1 MNSGS
6 VTLAIE
12 GHVAKVTFDRPEA
25 RNAMT
30 KKMYADLQRICDAL
44 ASHADIRVA
53 VFRGAGGSSFV
64 AGSDIAIFD
73 SFETGQDGI
82 DYEREMEVHTQS
94 VERLPFP
101 TVAVIEGWAV
111 GGGLN
116 IAVACDIRIST
127 PDARF
132 GVPIARTVGNCLSM
146 FNYFRL
152 VEGFGVS
159 RAKRLLL
166 LGDFIDAAEARQA
179 GFLSDVVAHD
189 ALDDRV
195 LGLCDRI
202 SGNAPVTLQ
211 VSKEAVRRLLAAKL
225 KEEGEDLIATAY
237 GSGDFKR
244 GVAAFKSK
252 SKPEWYG
259 N

>member
-1 MNSGS
+1 MTTGA

-30 KKMYADLQRICDAL
+30 RKMYADLQHICDAL
-44 ASHADIRVA
+44 APRADIRVA
-53 VFRGAGGSSFV
+53 VFRGAGGRSFV

-82 DYEREMEVHTQS
+82 DYEREMEGHTQA

-116 IAVACDIRIST
+116 IAAACDIRVST

-146 FNYFRL
+146 FNYARL
-152 VEGFGVS
+152 VDGLGVS

-179 GFLSDVVAHD
+179 GFLSDVVQHD
-189 ALDDRV
+189 ALDDHV
-195 LGLCDRI
+195 VGLCERI
-202 SGNAPVTLQ
+202 SENAPLTLR
-211 VSKEAVRRLLAAKL
+211 VSKEAVRRLREEKL
-225 KEEGEDLIATAY
+225 NIEGEDLIAKAY
-237 GSGDFKR
+237 GSQDFKR
-244 GVAAFKSK
+244 GVAAFKAK
-252 SKPEWYG
+252 FKPEWYG